1 MTSNLLGPDPSVVN
15 VGISSFLDPLRQA
28 GADVTDVD
36 WEPPAG
42 VDGDLL
48 RSLTELGPAREKIR
62 RANER
67 AGQRLVSAQPVWT
80 DVRPAGETLPAM
92 DGATLCH
99 AGPPVTWERMSGP
112 QRGAVIGAI
121 LYEGWA
127 ETEDEARTVAAED
140 VEFVPCHDQSAVGP
154 MAGVISPS
162 MPLAVVENE
171 AHGNVAYSNLNEGLG
186 TVLRFGAYT
195 PDVIENLRWMERELA
210 PLLSDA
216 LDAHGPVDLKLLSS
230 KALQMGDEVHNR
242 NVAGTALLIRELAPT
257 IAIQE
262 GEVESVLEFIGDNEH
277 FFLNLSMAACKSA
290 ADAAADIPWS
300 TVVTAMARNGTDF
313 GIRVSGLGDEWFT
326 TPATVVDG
334 LYFSEYSEADASP
347 DIGDSSIAET
357 TGVGGFAM
365 AGSPAITQFVG
376 GHPQDALRYT
386 REMYE
391 ITVTENTN
399 YALPPLDFRGTPTG
413 IDTLAVVQTGVQP
426 IINTGIAHEEPGV
439 GQIGAGIG
447 RAPRACF
454 LDAAAAFCA
463 AYENGTAP
471 TEVAE

>member
-1 MTSNLLGPDPSVVN
+1 MKTT
-15 VGISSFLDPLRQA
+15 I
-28 GADVTDVD
+28 
-36 WEPPAG
+36 
-42 VDGDLL
+42 
-48 RSLTELGPAREKIR
+48 
-62 RANER
+62 
-67 AGQRLVSAQPVWT
+67 
-80 DVRPAGETLPAM
+80 
-92 DGATLCH
+92 
-99 AGPPVTWERMSGP
+99 
-112 QRGAVIGAI
+112 
-121 LYEGWA
+121 
-127 ETEDEARTVAAED
+127 
-140 VEFVPCHDQSAVGP
+140 
-154 MAGVISPS
+154 
-162 MPLAVVENE
+162 
-171 AHGNVAYSNLNEGLG
+171 
-186 TVLRFGAYT
+186 
-195 PDVIENLRWMERELA
+195 
-210 PLLSDA
+210 
-216 LDAHGPVDLKLLSS
+216 
-230 KALQMGDEVHNR
+230 
-242 NVAGTALLIRELAPT
+242 APT